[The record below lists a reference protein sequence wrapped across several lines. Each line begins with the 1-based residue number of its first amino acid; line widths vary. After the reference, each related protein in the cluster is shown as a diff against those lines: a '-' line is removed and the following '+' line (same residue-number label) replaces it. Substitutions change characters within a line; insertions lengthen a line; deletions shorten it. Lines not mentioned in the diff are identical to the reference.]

1 MTNDEA
7 FKVLTEEYTLKL
19 ATTEQELQAIKNIRA
34 EAYQPIYKL
43 PYEQLEVK
51 GYLFNEYDNQAFNY
65 LLQHKKTGQYAGT
78 VRNFFVNGKTP
89 IKRMPMQKDGHVEG
103 IEHLTQKFP
112 IVEIS
117 RGALIQNLPVHD
129 TFSALQLR
137 TILTYGLMIATR
149 INFILYPYERVFSI
163 MELSM
168 HHILK
173 RQKVNFEQIG
183 EPVDYYGMRTP
194 FAIERI
200 KLLNETEE
208 PMGKITRHYL
218 KALCKDPE
226 PFWQFIDAN
235 PYLDRSDIRLETIC
249 RLFETYGED
258 VALSSLLGENEEAAL
273 APMAAL

>member
-1 MTNDEA
+1 MTNEEA
-7 FKVLTEEYTLKL
+7 FRILTQEYTLKL
-19 ATTEQELQAIKNIRA
+19 ATTQEDFQTIKAVRA
-34 EAYQPIYKL
+34 EVFAPKYNMSPEL
-43 PYEQLEVK
+43 LESK
-51 GYLFNEYDNQAFNY
+51 GYLFSKDDEQSFLF
-65 LLQHKKTGQYAGT
+65 LLQHVPSGRYVGT
-78 VRNFFVNGKTP
+78 VRNFFINGKTP
-89 IKRMPMQKDGHVEG
+89 VRYMPMQKDGHVEG
-103 IEHLTQKFP
+103 IEHLTQKLP

-117 RGALIQNLPVHD
+117 RGALIQNLPIHD

-183 EPVDYYGMRTP
+183 EAVDYYGMRTP

-218 KALCKDPE
+218 KALCEDPE

-235 PYLDRSDIRLETIC
+235 PYLERSDIRLETIC
-249 RLFETYGED
+249 RLFEAYGED

>member
-1 MTNDEA
+1 MTNHEA
-7 FKVLTEEYTLKL
+7 FKVLTQEYTLKL
-19 ATTEQELQAIKNIRA
+19 ATTQEDLQAVKAVRA
-34 EAYQPIYKL
+34 EVFAPKYKMSPEL
-43 PYEQLEVK
+43 LESK
-51 GYLFNEYDNQAFNY
+51 GYLFSEDDKQSFLY
-65 LLQHKKTGQYAGT
+65 LLKHIPTGKYVGT
-78 VRNFFVNGKTP
+78 VRNFCVNNKTP

-117 RGALIQNLPVHD
+117 RGALIQNLPVHNI
-129 TFSALQLR
+129 FSALQLR

-200 KLLNETEE
+200 KLLEETEE
-208 PMGKITRHYL
+208 SMGAITRHYL

-235 PYLDRSDIRLETIC
+235 PYLDRSDIRLERIC
-249 RLFETYGED
+249 ELFKTYGEE
-258 VALSSLLGENEEAAL
+258 AELSYLLAEEEEMTAGI
-273 APMAAL
+273 

>member
-1 MTNDEA
+1 MTNEEA
-7 FKVLTEEYTLKL
+7 FRILTQEYTLKL
-19 ATTEQELQAIKNIRA
+19 ATTQEDFQTVKAVRA
-34 EAYQPIYKL
+34 EVFAPKYNMSPEL
-43 PYEQLEVK
+43 LESK
-51 GYLFNEYDNQAFNY
+51 GYLFSKDDEQSFLF
-65 LLQHKKTGQYAGT
+65 LLQHVPSGRYVGT
-78 VRNFFVNGKTP
+78 VRNFFINGKTP
-89 IKRMPMQKDGHVEG
+89 IRHMPMQKDGHVVG
-103 IEHLTQKFP
+103 IEHLTQKLP

-117 RGALIQNLPVHD
+117 RGALIQNLPIHD
-129 TFSALQLR
+129 TFSALHLR

-183 EPVDYYGMRTP
+183 EAVDYYGMRTP

-208 PMGKITRHYL
+208 PMGQITRHYL
-218 KALCKDPE
+218 KALCEDPE

-235 PYLDRSDIRLETIC
+235 PYLERSDIRLEAIC
-249 RLFETYGED
+249 RLFEAYGEN
-258 VALSSLLGENEEAAL
+258 VALSSLLGENEDAAIGARAAL
-273 APMAAL
+273 

>member
-51 GYLFNEYDNQAFNY
+51 GYLFNEYDNQSFNY

-78 VRNFFVNGKTP
+78 VRNFFSNSKTP
-89 IKRMPMQKDGHVEG
+89 IKCMPMQKDGHVEG
-103 IEHLTQKFP
+103 IEYLTNIMP
-112 IVEIS
+112 ICEIS
-117 RGALIQNLPVHD
+117 RMALSNKLD
-129 TFSALQLR
+129 SYKDFSELKLR
-137 TILTYGLMIATR
+137 SYLSLGLMIAAR
-149 INFILYPYERVFSI
+149 INFFLYRYATIFAI
-163 MELSM
+163 MEPSL

-200 KLLNETEE
+200 KLLEETEE
-208 PMGKITRHYL
+208 SMGAITRHYL
-218 KALCKDPE
+218 KALCEDPE

-235 PYLDRSDIRLETIC
+235 PYLDRSDIRLERIC
-249 RLFETYGED
+249 ELFKTYGEE
-258 VALSSLLGENEEAAL
+258 AELSYLLAEEEEMTAGI
-273 APMAAL
+273 